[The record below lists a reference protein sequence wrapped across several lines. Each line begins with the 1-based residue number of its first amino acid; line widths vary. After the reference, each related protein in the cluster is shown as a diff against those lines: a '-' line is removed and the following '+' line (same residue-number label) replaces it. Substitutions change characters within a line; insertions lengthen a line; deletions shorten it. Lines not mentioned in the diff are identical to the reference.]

1 MYVCFV
7 VDKAQQQILITKQ
20 QQTYVYKNIKM
31 PLINQS
37 FENKR
42 KHNYSQ
48 QQIIIAE
55 VEKETDIRTDK
66 NKSWMGIKLKPIK
79 FVVFCFQFYLY
90 LLECLWGEL
99 WAPQQPD
106 SSSFQKNLNYKKF
119 TKQKP

>member
-1 MYVCFV
+1 MVTRPPTYFFKMMGEQNSFTVQEREETDERVCMYVCFV

-48 QQIIIAE
+48 QQ
-55 VEKETDIRTDK
+55 K
-66 NKSWMGIKLKPIK
+66 
-79 FVVFCFQFYLY
+79 
-90 LLECLWGEL
+90 
-99 WAPQQPD
+99 
-106 SSSFQKNLNYKKF
+106 
-119 TKQKP
+119 